1 MRFLM
6 KYIDYLEDG
15 FCWKSNSTAKT
26 EEETDPIVESVK
38 KKYDE
43 RSKKGIKEYG
53 TTLQNSK
60 ESFEDFLN
68 HLQEELID
76 SVLYLEKLKKMNK

>member
-1 MRFLM
+1 M

-43 RSKKGIKEYG
+43 RSAKGIKKYNS
-53 TTLQNSK
+53 TLYSNPDG
-60 ESFEDFLN
+60 FYAFLN
-68 HLQEELID
+68 HLQEELMD
-76 SVLYLEKLKKMNK
+76 ATLYIEKLKKMNK